1 MLKSGVSNMN
11 EYLPYIV
18 SILVAIISGAASY
31 FAAAKKCSADLKTLK
46 ENNSH
51 EIDRL
56 MQQHKLDIDSLERK
70 HQMEIEKM
78 ELEHKH
84 QLELKQKE
92 LENALGG
99 SVISTMVDA
108 MMKTPE
114 AKQVM
119 GQAFHSPKK
128 R

>member
-1 MLKSGVSNMN
+1 M
-11 EYLPYIV
+11 
-18 SILVAIISGAASY
+18 
-31 FAAAKKCSADLKTLK
+31 KTLK

-99 SVISTMVDA
+99 SVINTVFDA

-114 AKQVM
+114 AKQAM
-119 GQAFHSPKK
+119 GQALLGYKK
-128 R
+128 K

>member
-1 MLKSGVSNMN
+1 MK

-31 FAAAKKCSADLKTLK
+31 FAAAKKCKSDMNALK
-46 ENNSH
+46 ESNSH

-78 ELEHKH
+78 ELEHRH

-99 SVISTMVDA
+99 SVINTMVDA

-114 AKQVM
+114 AKQAM